1 MNQILITFQFVRYLM
16 NATMDKLLRDIFIV
30 EKKRYCAPLRFP
42 NLQYKLAGASIS
54 DGQMARTL
62 LPSCPRYRDDL

>member
-1 MNQILITFQFVRYLM
+1 MNQILITFRFVRFLM
-16 NATMDKLLRDIFIV
+16 NATMDKLLRDIFV
-30 EKKRYCAPLRFP
+30 VHKKCAPLRSP
-42 NLQYKLAGASIS
+42 NLRYKLAGESIS